1 MGLTERHWFE
11 EEDILNERQLENEV
25 EYGERRYQAGY
36 KKGYAD
42 ALASWPRECVRQE
55 TALEK
60 DGHHIRCVKCNS
72 YWCIT
77 DCEGNAFPINYCPEC
92 GRKVKWDA

>member
-11 EEDILNERQLENEV
+11 EEDMLNERQLENEV

-42 ALASWPRECVRQE
+42 ALASRPQ
-55 TALEK
+55 
-60 DGHHIRCVKCNS
+60 GHWIKFEGPDDNDNAQYNCSNCGAGDISAVNQVIPYCWRCGAKMLGKFN
-72 YWCIT
+72 
-77 DCEGNAFPINYCPEC
+77 
-92 GRKVKWDA
+92 R